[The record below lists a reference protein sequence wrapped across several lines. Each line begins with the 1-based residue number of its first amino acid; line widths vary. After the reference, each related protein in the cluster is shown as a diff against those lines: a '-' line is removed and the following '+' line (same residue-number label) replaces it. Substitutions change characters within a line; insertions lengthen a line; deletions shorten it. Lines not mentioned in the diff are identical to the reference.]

1 MSRGLGPKFGPEAKS
16 VGADFL
22 VLKVLAKTG
31 AIGNTLPWKG
41 ILTKQ
46 GTYIMPILGLGTGTL
61 NDYHVCIWDPQQGA
75 VHRRTLE

>member
-22 VLKVLAKTG
+22 VLKVLARKG

-41 ILTKQ
+41 ILAKQ
-46 GTYIMPILGLGTGTL
+46 GSYIMAILGLGRGIS
-61 NDYHVCIWDPQQGA
+61 NNHYVCIWDPQQGA
-75 VHRRTLE
+75 VHGRTLE